1 MMINEDFFDIAFKN
15 IELIKSSKTESLK
28 ESEFYYKY
36 SEDFTKKEIIDFLIR
51 NNYIETEIEDYIY
64 YLTPETYELTD
75 FDLYTSIELDYSNE
89 NEFLNEFEQDDEK
102 NEYFAE
108 FDRPEPT
115 EAEIVR
121 YKEIVKEQ
129 RKKERLKNF
138 AILSFF
144 IVILILAGWY
154 FDNTPQKNKILT
166 PKTLEQIK
174 ADVEKHTDSLKNI
187 LKQKK

>member
-28 ESEFYYKY
+28 ESDFYYKY

-121 YKEIVKEQ
+121 YEEIVKEQ